1 MNAGI
6 LPLIFENPDDYDEIE
21 QGDVLRLDGVR
32 TALGDDRIIL
42 HAGDKNIPLRMEL
55 AKRQKEVLLA
65 GGLLDYAAMEN

>member
-1 MNAGI
+1 M
-6 LPLIFENPDDYDEIE
+6 
-21 QGDVLRLDGVR
+21 LRLDGVR